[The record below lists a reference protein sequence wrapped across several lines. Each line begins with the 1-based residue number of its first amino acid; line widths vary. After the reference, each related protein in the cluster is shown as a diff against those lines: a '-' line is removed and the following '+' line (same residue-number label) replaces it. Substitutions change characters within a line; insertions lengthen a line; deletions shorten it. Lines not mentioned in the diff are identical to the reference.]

1 MYGEKILTKPEES
14 DIARPFPSGQK
25 LQATVFRESFTE
37 EGHLSELGLKDGLKT
52 GHKGIGGRKSGGK
65 KGMEVGILLQRGG

>member
-1 MYGEKILTKPEES
+1 M
-14 DIARPFPSGQK
+14 
-25 LQATVFRESFTE
+25 FRESFTE
-37 EGHLSELGLKDGLKT
+37 EGHLSELGLKDGIKI